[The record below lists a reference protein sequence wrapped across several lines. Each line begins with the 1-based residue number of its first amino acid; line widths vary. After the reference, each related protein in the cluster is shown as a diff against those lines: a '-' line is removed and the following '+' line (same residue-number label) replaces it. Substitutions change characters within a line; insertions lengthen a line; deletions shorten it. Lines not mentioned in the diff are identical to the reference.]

1 MFVNPQKISPTRCH
15 DKVHL
20 QWIAGTSGYGSP
32 HILDWINAASKG
44 IRLWFGRIFMY
55 LFFGGSIDELGTSVV
70 HVFEDFAVAADIV
83 LDVGNV
89 RIW

>member
-1 MFVNPQKISPTRCH
+1 M
-15 DKVHL
+15 D
-20 QWIAGTSGYGSP
+20 SGYELP

-55 LFFGGSIDELGTSVV
+55 LFFGGSIGTLDTSVL
-70 HVFEDFAVAADIV
+70 HGLEEFAMAVDIV
-83 LDVGNV
+83 LDVGKV